1 MKHKINTGIGHLV
14 HQYQKQGIHFN
25 LTAVAE
31 QFKFVSQSVSQS
43 VSQCA
48 VPELWRRRQSRLP
61 PPVFLSSS

>member
-1 MKHKINTGIGHLV
+1 MD
-14 HQYQKQGIHFN
+14 
-25 LTAVAE
+25 A
-31 QFKFVSQSVSQS
+31 SVSLEVQS